1 MEPCRRVPRPALS
14 EAPLHSTATIVL
26 PVHNRERTLRPEVL
40 RILDLAE
47 ILHRRVVIAIVDDG
61 SRDGTFEA
69 ACELAREYPQIR
81 VLRQPH
87 QGGLG
92 GALEQVRTRLGVEQV
107 VAHDGVTA
115 IDLDELALLLNTT
128 ELPRPMAL
136 PAPRETATEVS
147 GSRRFAAPMAH
158 PARQASA
165 ERVLGSFRWLRLD
178 EPVKPRRSRAVH
190 PPVSAAIGGLMSAA
204 GGRPSIY
211 TTPAPLA
218 N

>member
-1 MEPCRRVPRPALS
+1 
-14 EAPLHSTATIVL
+14 LHSTATIVL

-47 ILHRRVVIAIVDDG
+47 VLHRRVVIAIVDDG
-61 SRDGTFEA
+61 SRDGTFET
-69 ACELAREYPQIR
+69 ACELAREFPQIR

-92 GALEQVRTRLGVEQV
+92 GALEQVRTRLGAEQV

-115 IDLDELALLLNTT
+115 IDLDELAQLLSAT
-128 ELPRPMAL
+128 EQPRPMAM
-136 PAPRETATEVS
+136 PAPRETATEAS

-158 PARQASA
+158 PARQAVA
-165 ERVLGSFRWLRLD
+165 ARVLGSFRWLRLD
-178 EPVKPRRSRAVH
+178 EPVKPRRSRAAH
-190 PPVSAAIGGLMSAA
+190 PPVSAAIGGLMASA
-204 GGRPSIY
+204 GDRPGLF
-211 TTPAPLA
+211 TTPAPYA

>member
-1 MEPCRRVPRPALS
+1 M
-14 EAPLHSTATIVL
+14 HSTATIVL

-47 ILHRRVVIAIVDDG
+47 VLHRRVVIAIVDDG

-69 ACELAREYPQIR
+69 ACELAREFPQIR

-92 GALEQVRTRLGVEQV
+92 GALEQVRTRLGAEQV

-115 IDLDELALLLNTT
+115 IDLDELALLLNTA
-128 ELPRPMAL
+128 EQPRSMAM
-136 PAPRETATEVS
+136 PAPRETALEAS
-147 GSRRFAAPMAH
+147 GSRRFAAPMSQ
-158 PARQASA
+158 PSRQATS
-165 ERVLGSFRWLRLD
+165 RVLGSFRWLRLD
-178 EPVKPRRSRAVH
+178 EPVKPRRSRPAH
-190 PPVSAAIGGLMSAA
+190 PPVSAAIGGIMAAA
-204 GGRPSIY
+204 GDR
-211 TTPAPLA
+211 TNAFATPAPLA